1 MEECVQHSHLRH
13 PNIVQLLG
21 VCFISDKL
29 VPTLVLEF
37 LHSSLTSYLEH
48 HPDLPPPFKHRI
60 LLDVSVGL
68 RFLHERS
75 PPILHRDLTGNNV
88 LLTEDLRAKISDLGM
103 ARIIPPDNHSLTMA
117 PGNMDFMP
125 PESRNSSP
133 QYSEKLDM
141 FSFGV
146 LIMQVVLQYWPSP
159 IKEAAFIDPENGI
172 IARTEVERREDFFSK
187 MEPLDLLTQIS
198 KKCLHNDP
206 QMRPT
211 AETVYEKLK
220 PLVDDFSHFHTSLLE
235 LYQKFEKMKS
245 EIDQIKQSIAQ
256 IDNYSILKM
265 KELEKQLQSV
275 LDSAQGDTSRQ
286 ASNDDLQPHRLVF
299 GLQPVSSS
307 EAEQVSSKDKLLKVY
322 SLPLDCSHTKISRS
336 SKCSHPVA
344 LTICRSFSHT
354 FSGTYVK
361 TVVTGLKRSLGL
373 AVRNGHLYV
382 VDRDGWKGVHI
393 FNIETGEARS
403 IVDSNKKI
411 GYAHVEKCWGPRGIV
426 LDSDGNIVISDFGNH
441 RVARFTPE
449 GKFLKTSGAPYASGK
464 EPGQFNSPLGLCFT
478 KEGKLIVCDMHNNRV
493 QVLRSDLTCKHVFG
507 KTGCGD
513 CDFSEPRDAAVDSRG
528 NIYIVDSKNYCVKVF
543 DYEFTFVKKFGK
555 EGTEG
560 DGFQCAS
567 SLCIDAR
574 DFVYVSDRTLNCVKI
589 FDPSGVF
596 KMSFEGLF
604 QESFGIAMDES
615 GHLFVSDSYNGKVH
629 MYQ

>member
-1 MEECVQHSHLRH
+1 M
-13 PNIVQLLG
+13 
-21 VCFISDKL
+21 
-29 VPTLVLEF
+29 
-37 LHSSLTSYLEH
+37 HSSLTSYLEH

-117 PGNMDFMP
+117 PGNLDFMP

-159 IKEAAFIDPENGI
+159 IKEAAFIDPVNGI

-187 MEPLDLLTQIS
+187 MNSLDLLTQIS

-220 PLVDDFSHFHTSLLE
+220 PLVDGFSHFHTSLLE

-245 EIDQIKQSIAQ
+245 EIYQIKQNIAQ
-256 IDNYSILKM
+256 TDNYSILKM
-265 KELEKQLQSV
+265 KELEKQLQSL

-307 EAEQVSSKDKLLKVY
+307 EAEQVSSKDNLLKVY
-322 SLPLDCSHTKISRS
+322 SLPLDCSHTKMFPS
-336 SKCSHPVA
+336 SG
-344 LTICRSFSHT
+344 ID
-354 FSGTYVK
+354 
-361 TVVTGLKRSLGL
+361 
-373 AVRNGHLYV
+373 HLP
-382 VDRDGWKGVHI
+382 
-393 FNIETGEARS
+393 F
-403 IVDSNKKI
+403 
-411 GYAHVEKCWGPRGIV
+411 
-426 LDSDGNIVISDFGNH
+426 F
-441 RVARFTPE
+441 
-449 GKFLKTSGAPYASGK
+449 
-464 EPGQFNSPLGLCFT
+464 
-478 KEGKLIVCDMHNNRV
+478 
-493 QVLRSDLTCKHVFG
+493 
-507 KTGCGD
+507 
-513 CDFSEPRDAAVDSRG
+513 
-528 NIYIVDSKNYCVKVF
+528 
-543 DYEFTFVKKFGK
+543 
-555 EGTEG
+555 
-560 DGFQCAS
+560 
-567 SLCIDAR
+567 
-574 DFVYVSDRTLNCVKI
+574 
-589 FDPSGVF
+589 
-596 KMSFEGLF
+596 
-604 QESFGIAMDES
+604 
-615 GHLFVSDSYNGKVH
+615 
-629 MYQ
+629 